1 MPEEPGRGAVPAY
14 FVGVATVVVVLVV
27 GVVAQIVDG
36 SSSIFSDGRFH
47 VGPALGWLLCAGLA
61 ALVVTRH
68 LRIIGVVDEGPGLA
82 VAYDALPILLLLA
95 WVVLI
100 AALVTAHW
108 LLAGVAAT
116 LAIYH
121 LVLV

>member
-1 MPEEPGRGAVPAY
+1 MAEERSGAALPAY
-14 FVGVATVVVVLVV
+14 VV
-27 GVVAQIVDG
+27 GVTTVVIVLVIG
-36 SSSIFSDGRFH
+36 LVFSDGRIH
-47 VGPALGWLLCAGLA
+47 IGLLLGWVVCAGLT

-68 LRIIGVVDEGPGLA
+68 LRIAGVVDEGPGLA
-82 VAYDALPILLLLA
+82 VAYDALPILLSMA

-100 AALVTAHW
+100 AALLTVHW
-108 LLAGVAAT
+108 FLAAVAGA